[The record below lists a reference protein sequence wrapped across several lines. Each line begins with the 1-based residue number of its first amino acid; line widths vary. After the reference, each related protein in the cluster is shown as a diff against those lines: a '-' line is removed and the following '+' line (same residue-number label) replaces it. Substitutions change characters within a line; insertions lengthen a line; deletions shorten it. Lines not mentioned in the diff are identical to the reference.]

1 MQRLFTTSWCHCSFV
16 LQDPVKSPE
25 DVAESADS
33 ANVADSAGVAAVP
46 DAIAAMIDAD
56 IEPRD
61 HDNDDDD

>member
-1 MQRLFTTSWCHCSFV
+1 M
-16 LQDPVKSPE
+16 QDPVKSPE
-25 DVAESADS
+25 DVAENADS